1 MIFLLIIGFILLIK
15 GADFIVRGAT
25 DLAKK
30 MHISEMVIGILIVG
44 IGTSLPEILITI
56 KSAMMGKPDIVI
68 GNGVGSSICNI
79 LLVVGIASIC
89 KPVKIDKRIIKIH
102 FPLLIISIIL
112 LSIFCN
118 LGGNSQISKV
128 EAVVLILFTIGYI
141 IYTFYEGKNE
151 NLNKI
156 DSNQGEEDNEKLTI
170 RRIFFSLLIG
180 SIFLKYGA
188 DFVVDGATKIATR
201 LNISESVVGITIIAI
216 GTSLPEIITSLV
228 ASKNKKSDL
237 ALGNVIGSNIFNICL
252 LPGIGG
258 IISPIN
264 YDNGFNISLLFL
276 AVVIIEIIIIQ
287 KLEKKYVIERKKG
300 IALSFI
306 YLLYTIKLV
315 LT

>member
-15 GADFIVRGAT
+15 GADFIVKGAT

-56 KSAMMGKPDIVI
+56 KSAIMGKPDIVI
-68 GNGVGSSICNI
+68 GNGIGSSICNI

-112 LSIFCN
+112 LSSFCN
-118 LGGNSQISKV
+118 FGGKSQITKV
-128 EAVVLILFTIGYI
+128 EAVGLILFTIVYI

-151 NLNKI
+151 ILNKI

-201 LNISESVVGITIIAI
+201 LNISESIVGITIIAI
-216 GTSLPEIITSLV
+216 GTSLPEIITSFV

-237 ALGNVIGSNIFNICL
+237 ALGNVVGSNIFNICL

-287 KLEKKYVIERKKG
+287 KIEKKYVIERKKG

-306 YLLYTIKLV
+306 YLLYTIRLV